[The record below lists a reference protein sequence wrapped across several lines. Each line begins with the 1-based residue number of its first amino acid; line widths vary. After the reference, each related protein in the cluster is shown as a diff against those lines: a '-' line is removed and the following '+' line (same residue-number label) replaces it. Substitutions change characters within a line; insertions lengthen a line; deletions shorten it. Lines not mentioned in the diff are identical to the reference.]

1 MCSRGVILIKIM
13 LNSILRAFLK
23 LRELLVALAIIRKFW
38 SGMYGGGIN
47 ICKRKNTRIPIIKN
61 TVLYS

>member
-1 MCSRGVILIKIM
+1 M